1 MGPTMILLLGAMT
14 LVGPDRPGA
23 LLGTA
28 SAETYSAWLAKTAIE
43 TEDMANGAGSEV
55 CASAAAKSLGWRATE
70 DPYLAPIV
78 ARYGTASIIEK
89 VRVTGCG
96 RDHVQTLV
104 VYRSEGSRFAV
115 VRLAQGESI
124 APIRPTW
131 DATHVVAEQA
141 WSVADR
147 YGCSTEDSLRMG
159 ETHLLSPVRD
169 GEWTELWPLT
179 VCGAPQAFAVTFK
192 MKSPDNVEFRV
203 ERRQ

>member
-1 MGPTMILLLGAMT
+1 MILLLGAMT

-89 VRVTGCG
+89 VRVTGVWA
-96 RDHVQTLV
+96 RT
-104 VYRSEGSRFAV
+104 
-115 VRLAQGESI
+115 
-124 APIRPTW
+124 RPNP
-131 DATHVVAEQA
+131 
-141 WSVADR
+141 
-147 YGCSTEDSLRMG
+147 GC
-159 ETHLLSPVRD
+159 LS
-169 GEWTELWPLT
+169 
-179 VCGAPQAFAVTFK
+179 
-192 MKSPDNVEFRV
+192 
-203 ERRQ
+203 ERRQSVRRRPSGAGGIHRTDPADMGRDPCGGGTSLVRCGSIRLLD